1 MRAQNIR
8 WKPELVER
16 RKCKFHCWLLVK
28 VFVPQLLAF
37 VCLQMALAVALW
49 CGHSGFPVPKVGE
62 KLCEF
67 CSPQIKVHKILKFS
81 LKYLRDSDAESPRK
95 IALFRWNGQGAE
107 VKGRWKTGRGISFC
121 GFPSPPPPPP
131 PRPPYPAR
139 ATVRKIAAQSPAM
152 VAPPPR
158 TELRPSQVL
167 RKCAVSE
174 VPTWEI

>member
-95 IALFRWNGQGAE
+95 IALFRGNGQGAE

-131 PRPPYPAR
+131 PPTLPEQQFE
-139 ATVRKIAAQSPAM
+139 KLQ
-152 VAPPPR
+152 
-158 TELRPSQVL
+158 PSRLQ
-167 RKCAVSE
+167 
-174 VPTWEI
+174 W